1 MFLPQAR
8 FAFTETTPPSGT
20 ELMAWGWNSGW
31 RLGSKMFPRGAPD
44 GLPAPTAGATLTV
57 ITGCAAAAFSVRY
70 PVDQ

>member
-20 ELMAWGWNSGW
+20 ELMAWGWN
-31 RLGSKMFPRGAPD
+31 GAPD
-44 GLPAPTAGATLTV
+44 GLPAPAAGATLTV